1 MTSDPRLVSVLV
13 LVTIAALFDLATKR
27 IPNALTY
34 GSWIWGL
41 ALAAALGGWAGLTDS
56 ALGFAGA
63 FVPVLLMFLG
73 GSIGGGDV
81 KLMGGVG
88 ALLGFPGGLNAF
100 IASIIVGG
108 FFAAGILLW
117 QGRLW
122 PILRHP
128 LSVVWSKINPAY
140 VPYPAPAA
148 TKDAFPFGVAIALG
162 TYLTLASMLLGHRTP
177 ANLFT

>member
-1 MTSDPRLVSVLV
+1 VSLAQISVVV
-13 LVTIAALFDLATKR
+13 LVTVAAYFDVRTRR

-34 GSWIWGL
+34 ASWVWGF
-41 ALAAALGGWAGLTDS
+41 ALAAVVGGWAGLTDS
-56 ALGFAGA
+56 ALGFTGGML
-63 FVPVLLMFLG
+63 PVLLMFLG

-100 IASIIVGG
+100 IAAVVVGG
-108 FFAAGILLW
+108 FIAAVILLW

-122 PILRHP
+122 PILRYA
-128 LSVVWSKINPAY
+128 LSTLWSKVYVRHVPHARPAE
-140 VPYPAPAA
+140 

-162 TYLTLASMLLGHRTP
+162 TYLTLASPLLEHRTL
-177 ANLFT
+177 ADSFT

>member
-1 MTSDPRLVSVLV
+1 VSLAEISVVV
-13 LVTIAALFDLATKR
+13 LVTVAAFFDIHTRR

-34 GSWIWGL
+34 ASWAWGF
-41 ALAAALGGWAGLTDS
+41 ALAAAAGGWVGLMDS
-56 ALGFAGA
+56 ALGFTGG
-63 FVPVLLMFLG
+63 VLPVLLMFIG

-100 IASIIVGG
+100 IAAIVVGG
-108 FFAAGILLW
+108 FFAAVILLW

-122 PILRHP
+122 PILRHV
-128 LSVVWSKINPAY
+128 LSTLWSKVYAAH
-140 VPYPAPAA
+140 VPYPRPVE

-162 TYLTLASMLLGHRTP
+162 TYLTLASTLLDQRTL
-177 ANLFT
+177 ASAFS